1 MRAYFAGQ
9 SEARR
14 IVVIAVALFIVEGRQ
29 ADVYGFVNRL
39 LLERS

>member
-1 MRAYFAGQ
+1 MRAYFAGN

-14 IVVIAVALFIVEGRQ
+14 IVVIAVALFIVEDGQ
-29 ADVYGFVNRL
+29 ADVYECVNPA